1 MAISKSK
8 REAVYRK
15 YKGHCA
21 YCGREIA
28 YKDMQVDHFQP
39 LRAWGI
45 EDAGTDD
52 LDNLMPACRMC
63 NHYKRANSLE
73 TFRALHRRNS
83 AKAARELYLARSAW
97 FMAKSSRPKNRL
109 SFTLRRRKGKWRTMA
124 EYIERTEELV
134 LALNAGARAIE
145 NTRRYHGAVYT
156 KDVFSED
163 SQEIPYLLAAK
174 VLREVRRSHR

>member
-15 YKGHCA
+15 YNGHCA
-21 YCGREIA
+21 YCGREIS

-63 NHYKRANSLE
+63 NHYKRQIHLKLLDGTSQK
-73 TFRALHRRNS
+73 FRES
-83 AKAARELYLARSAW
+83 CARTIFTRSAL
-97 FMAKSSRPKNRL
+97 FMAMSSRPKNRL
-109 SFTLRRRKGKWRTMA
+109 SFTLRRRKG
-124 EYIERTEELV
+124 
-134 LALNAGARAIE
+134 
-145 NTRRYHGAVYT
+145 
-156 KDVFSED
+156 
-163 SQEIPYLLAAK
+163 
-174 VLREVRRSHR
+174 RSAMMKIGCVQKYSDPFQAY